1 MPDQNKE
8 KEGPRSPLLVLPLLS
23 GDVSNG
29 AKERERGEEGERE
42 KEKGRLGVK
51 QRATRTYTRR
61 SIRAVPVVLYRSI

>member
-29 AKERERGEEGERE
+29 AKERERRRRGRE

>member
-29 AKERERGEEGERE
+29 AKEREGRRGRE